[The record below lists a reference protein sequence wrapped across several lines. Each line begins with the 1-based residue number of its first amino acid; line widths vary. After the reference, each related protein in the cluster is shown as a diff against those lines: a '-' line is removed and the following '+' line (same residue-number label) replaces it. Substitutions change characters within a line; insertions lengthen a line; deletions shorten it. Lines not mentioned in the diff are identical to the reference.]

1 MENSICTWKSAD
13 ASTVFCGTIYGIVE
27 YLLCNKRS
35 YGIVDNDNIVIMNSV
50 IICDSGG
57 DIIYSIHSFLA
68 TEDHPYLFAFRNI
81 LFHLLVHI
89 VLIVLMDGDIDIIK
103 SLYLEHIFKGIDY
116 DRLTSDLDKL
126 LWYF

>member
-1 MENSICTWKSAD
+1 MEDSICTWKSAD

-27 YLLCNKRS
+27 YLLCNERS
-35 YGIVDNDNIVIMNSV
+35 YGIVDNDNIVIMKSV
-50 IICDSGG
+50 IFVIAVVTLFIVSILSLPPR
-57 DIIYSIHSFLA
+57 IILTFRFQEYS
-68 TEDHPYLFAFRNI
+68 
-81 LFHLLVHI
+81 FHLLVHI